1 MMSAGKRLPT
11 LLAIAALAIGAGIL
25 TSGCGGAGG
34 SGQPSATPIPPPSPA
49 AASPV
54 VGASPSPSPSPIA
67 GAAPGQAGPPGGLTP
82 AASPEAAAGGESS
95 YTVAEGDTLGKIA
108 EQFYGDPNLWRR
120 IYDANRQA
128 IGDNPDNLQIGATLR
143 IPPRQ

>member
-25 TSGCGGAGG
+25 TSGCGGGGG
-34 SGQPSATPIPPPSPA
+34 SGQPSATPISPPSPA

-54 VGASPSPSPSPIA
+54 VGASPSPSPIA
-67 GAAPGQAGPPGGLTP
+67 GAAPGQAGPLGGLTP